1 MNTNEN
7 TNTDGHRLSNALM
20 SGAARFY
27 EQFPEVDGIQLDTVR
42 HFAQERFLKAA
53 TPEIIND
60 LRFETEAPVYYYTLL
75 VKESLKLAQ
84 ALKAEAKP

>member
-1 MNTNEN
+1 MNEY
-7 TNTDGHRLSNALM
+7 TNTDGYRLSNALM
-20 SGAARFY
+20 AGAARFY

-42 HFAQERFLKAA
+42 HFAQERFLKAS
-53 TPEIIND
+53 TPAIIND

-84 ALKAEAKP
+84 ALKAEVE